1 MTDQSDVV
9 KPDATQLAM
18 ERTVLAYERTEL
30 ALERTQL
37 AWVRTT
43 LAFLGSGIALDKGIE
58 LMHRDRIEKGTA
70 LVQNAHIAG
79 LTLSI
84 AGTLLIIYT
93 TWFYIHRSRALTKT
107 KGGKTILLPPGAM
120 ASFLVILLGIAL
132 SLLLLVS

>member
-1 MTDQSDVV
+1 MTDQSEDV
-9 KPDATQLAM
+9 KPDATKLAM

-43 LAFLGSGIALDKGIE
+43 LAFLGSGIALDKGME

-70 LVQNAHIAG
+70 LVQNAHVGG

-93 TWFYIHRSRALTKT
+93 TWFFIRRSRTLAKM
-107 KGGKTILLPPGAM
+107 KGGKTLMLPPGAM
-120 ASFLVILLGIAL
+120 ASFLVILLGIII
-132 SLLLLVS
+132 SFLLLVS